1 MPGTFSHPLA
11 VLPLRRFTP
20 RPLNFAALVIGSM
33 TPDFG
38 YFINRFD
45 LSSFAHTLPGIFL
58 ACVPTGVVM
67 LLLLYLFAK
76 PVCYV
81 LPSPHREVLSPIC
94 PAFPRERSAWLIIL
108 LSLLL
113 GAWTHTFWDAFTH
126 KDGWFVERIAFLR
139 EPAFKTG
146 SSTTHV
152 YLALQEASTIIG
164 FLIIAIAYCMWIYR
178 QRRPLVAF
186 SAADR
191 WRYLFWIAIAMVSF
205 SIGIPAAYHFA
216 NSTALQDFLYGR
228 SIAFHIALYASD
240 IGVPLA
246 LVGSATIYALS
257 RPTLP
262 AARANK
268 KVPESVHS

>member
-45 LSSFAHTLPGIFL
+45 LSSFAHTFAGTFL
-58 ACVPTGVVM
+58 ACLPTGVAM
-67 LLLLYLFAK
+67 LVLVYLFAK
-76 PVCYV
+76 PVCYT

-94 PAFPRERSAWLIIL
+94 PSFPGKLSAWLMIL

-113 GAWTHTFWDAFTH
+113 GAWSHTFWDAFTH
-126 KDGWFVERIAFLR
+126 EDGWFVERIAFLR

-164 FLIIAIAYCMWIYR
+164 FLALAIAYWIWLHR
-178 QRRPLVAF
+178 QRKPLIAL
-186 SAADR
+186 SASDL
-191 WRYLFWIAIAMVSF
+191 WRYLFWAGISAVSF
-205 SIGIPAAYHFA
+205 SIAIPAAYQFA
-216 NSTALQDFLYGR
+216 NSKSLHDFLYGR
-228 SIAFHIALYASD
+228 SVAFHLALYATD

-246 LVGSATIYALS
+246 LAGSAIIYVLN
-257 RPTLP
+257 RPTLTV
-262 AARANK
+262 RTTK
-268 KVPESVHS
+268 EVPESVHL